1 MTQPLLLAVSD
12 SDIALVADGG
22 AMEPAADKEAQARC
36 DKNAEQKMRGDIA
49 ELLFC
54 LGARQRGYR
63 FKLLGSNCEGY
74 DVILERASMRPMFVQ
89 VKHGLLKEQLKGASI
104 SRNYFIQNNKQGR
117 LYSQT
122 AYDVLA
128 FYMWERN
135 EWLFYTR
142 EELGNRTATCWTPPE
157 LSSRPSPSYAPEF
170 RAPNNWHLLD
180 EVAES
185 LTANRETSLTPKTTN
200 VPPLPVQMST

>member
-1 MTQPLLLAVSD
+1 MTQPALFATPD
-12 SDIALVADGG
+12 SDMAPVSECN
-22 AMEPAADKEAQARC
+22 AMESPADKDAQARC

-54 LGARQRGYR
+54 LGARQLGYR

-74 DVILERASMRPMFVQ
+74 DVILERADMRPMFVQ
-89 VKHGLLKEQLKGASI
+89 VKHGLLKEERRGTST
-104 SRNYFIQNNKQGR
+104 SRRYFVQNNKQGR
-117 LYSQT
+117 LYSRT

-142 EELGNRTATCWTPPE
+142 EELGNRTATSWTPPE
-157 LSSRPSPSYAPEF
+157 LSSRPSPSYAPDA
-170 RAPNNWHLLD
+170 RNSNNWHLLD

-185 LTANRETSLTPKTTN
+185 LTAHQKSFTP
-200 VPPLPVQMST
+200 